1 MREHAENAPLTF
13 KLEGSTVP
21 GHEGKHSLH
30 FTREFDS
37 KCSQTNIESLT
48 TEELIELHHEIERY
62 IELVV
67 SLSTDWDDSQW
78 EWRGYAVWPPFVRV
92 PKIEERIN
100 AQHQFEYEGPSRAQR
115 EAHPEWDACRRNAGE
130 RA

>member
-48 TEELIELHHEIERY
+48 TEELILLHRT
-62 IELVV
+62 IELYVR
-67 SLSTDWDDSQW
+67 SLT
-78 EWRGYAVWPPFVRV
+78 PPTIT
-92 PKIEERIN
+92 IE
-100 AQHQFEYEGPSRAQR
+100 F
-115 EAHPEWDACRRNAGE
+115 HPEWDACRRNASE